1 MRATKWDFFSTRKGK
16 KEYYLIKSTKKIWEL
31 PLNRKGK
38 SWKKPATKMSV
49 SLPPEFAT
57 HPCGFEWFYETIWY
71 LKQLLGYFRN
81 QDVNEAKFM

>member
-1 MRATKWDFFSTRKGK
+1 
-16 KEYYLIKSTKKIWEL
+16 
-31 PLNRKGK
+31 
-38 SWKKPATKMSV
+38 MSV

-71 LKQLLGYFRN
+71 LKQLLSYFRN